1 LSIKTTEKSD
11 RITRT
16 KPLYTPRCIYSIGE
30 RNMDCVLC
38 SALLDAKTPSIINP
52 DIPICYHHAKELL
65 NEWMGRNRGL
75 IIKKNIKDGPVW

>member
-1 LSIKTTEKSD
+1 
-11 RITRT
+11 
-16 KPLYTPRCIYSIGE
+16 
-30 RNMDCVLC
+30 MDCVLC